1 MEPVHRGDVR
11 RTARRGARESMRPAI
26 RGTMGV
32 AIFLTIAQLTTLAG
46 WLGES
51 FPTMLQILDAAYAL
65 LWNGDFAAA
74 MGWTMTAWSLT
85 MLLTVLIAVPLGVAI
100 GSLPVAAR
108 AAQVPI
114 EILRNLPA
122 VALIPVFMLAAGTE
136 TRMKVILA
144 LLAALWPTLLNT
156 LYGTRDIDPVGV
168 ATARSFRLPRRAV
181 LRWVVI
187 PSIASFVFTGIR
199 ISAGLALIVVVGAE
213 LVAGSP
219 TGIGSYILG
228 ASLVGDTRLVLGASV
243 LAGVLGIAIN
253 LVLTLVEN
261 RLFAWRHGMN
271 GVSR

>member
-1 MEPVHRGDVR
+1 MRPVV
-11 RTARRGARESMRPAI
+11 RGAA
-26 RGTMGV
+26 GV
-32 AIFLTIAQLTTLAG
+32 AIFLAIAQIATSVG
-46 WLGES
+46 WLGDS
-51 FPTMLQILDAAYAL
+51 FPTMLQILDAAYGL
-65 LWNGDFAAA
+65 LRDGEFATA
-74 MGWTMTAWSLT
+74 MGWTMAAWSLT
-85 MLLTVLIAVPLGVAI
+85 MLLTVLIAVPLGIAI
-100 GSLPVAAR
+100 GSLPIVAR
-108 AAQVPI
+108 AVVVPI

-122 VALIPVFMLAAGTE
+122 VALIPIFMLAAGTE

-156 LYGTRDIDPVGV
+156 LYGTKDIDPVGV
-168 ATARSFRLPRRAV
+168 STAKSFRMPRRAI
-181 LRWVVI
+181 LRWVVM

-199 ISAGLALIVVVGAE
+199 ISAGLALVVVVGAE

-261 RLFAWRHGMN
+261 RLFAWRHGMD

>member
-1 MEPVHRGDVR
+1 MRPVV
-11 RTARRGARESMRPAI
+11 RGA
-26 RGTMGV
+26 MGV
-32 AIFLTIAQLTTLAG
+32 VLFLAIAQIATMAG
-46 WLGES
+46 WLGDS
-51 FPTMLQILDAAYAL
+51 FPTMLQILDTAYAL
-65 LWNGDFAAA
+65 LGDGGFVAA
-74 MGWTMTAWSLT
+74 MGWTMAAWSLT
-85 MLLTVLIAVPLGVAI
+85 MLLTVLIAVPLGIAI
-100 GSLPVAAR
+100 GSLPIVAR
-108 AAQVPI
+108 AAVVPI

-122 VALIPVFMLAAGTE
+122 VALIPIFMLTAGTE

-156 LYGTRDIDPVGV
+156 LYGTKDIDPVAV
-168 ATARSFRLPRRAV
+168 STARSFRMPRRAV
-181 LRWVVI
+181 LRWVVM

-253 LVLTLVEN
+253 LVFTLVEI